1 MPTAFHRP
9 WRVWKFGCLEVLQP
23 SYAAIPILD
32 FVEVEWQ
39 LCFLV
44 ESHFTSFIPQTLAP
58 GHSGAPLYVIF
69 LSGANSQSFCRSIDP
84 SKIGFRT
91 KVGRASLRL
100 LLCMVRQLGLSS
112 QDVGTA
118 SMTDTTLMVQK
129 SGEKTTCDV

>member
-44 ESHFTSFIPQTLAP
+44 ESHFTSFIPQTFGFRPFWSTSLCHLP
-58 GHSGAPLYVIF
+58 VRCEFSVF
-69 LSGANSQSFCRSIDP
+69 LSIDRSIKDRVSHQGRSRIP
-84 SKIGFRT
+84 SIASVHGEATGFEQSRCR
-91 KVGRASLRL
+91 KLQA
-100 LLCMVRQLGLSS
+100 
-112 QDVGTA
+112 
-118 SMTDTTLMVQK
+118 
-129 SGEKTTCDV
+129 